1 METVPNG
8 RQGQLAMEEAAIE
21 SRKLGQHISQQF
33 DEELDDI
40 RNKVLTMGGLVEKQ
54 LSDGLKA
61 LMTSDSEL
69 GRRVVDDDHRVNAL
83 EVEIDEECTQ
93 VIARR
98 QPTASDLRIVVTI
111 IKTITDLERIGD
123 EAEKLG
129 RFAAELADT
138 GGSVDEGM
146 LLGVQHLGDHVRRM
160 LHDTLD
166 VFARLDADTALRV
179 ANEDVQIDPE
189 YDAVVRQ
196 LITHMMEDPRSIRG
210 VLSVL
215 WCVRALER
223 VGDHSR
229 NICEYV
235 VYVVEGR
242 DIRHTSL
249 EQVARTLGKDADKK

>member
-1 METVPNG
+1 
-8 RQGQLAMEEAAIE
+8 
-21 SRKLGQHISQQF
+21 
-33 DEELDDI
+33 
-40 RNKVLTMGGLVEKQ
+40 MGGLVEKQ
-54 LSDGLKA
+54 LADGLKA
-61 LMTSDSEL
+61 LLSADSEL
-69 GRRVVDDDHRVNAL
+69 GESVVSGDYRVNSL

-129 RFAAELADT
+129 RFASDLAQEGTT
-138 GGSVDEGM
+138 GEDGM
-146 LLGVQHLGDHVRRM
+146 LVGVQHLGDHVRRM

-166 VFARLDADTALRV
+166 VFARMDADAALQV
-179 ANEDVQIDPE
+179 AGEESKIDQE

-196 LITHMMEDPRSIRG
+196 LITHMMEDPRSIKG

-215 WCVRALER
+215 WCARALER
-223 VGDHSR
+223 VGDHAR

-235 VYVVEGR
+235 VYMVEGK

-249 EQVARTLGKDADKK
+249 EQATRALSEHGK

>member
-1 METVPNG
+1 
-8 RQGQLAMEEAAIE
+8 
-21 SRKLGQHISQQF
+21 
-33 DEELDDI
+33 
-40 RNKVLTMGGLVEKQ
+40 MGGLVEKQ
-54 LSDGLKA
+54 LADGLKA
-61 LMTSDSEL
+61 LLSADSEL
-69 GRRVVDDDHRVNAL
+69 GESVVSGDYRVNSL
-83 EVEIDEECTQ
+83 EVEIDVECTQ

-129 RFAAELADT
+129 RFASDLAQEGTAGED
-138 GGSVDEGM
+138 GM
-146 LLGVQHLGDHVRRM
+146 LVGVQHLGDHVRRM

-166 VFARLDADTALRV
+166 VFARMDADAALQV
-179 ANEDVQIDPE
+179 AGEESKIDQE

-196 LITHMMEDPRSIRG
+196 LITHMMEDPRSIKG

-215 WCVRALER
+215 WCARALER
-223 VGDHSR
+223 VGDHAR

-235 VYVVEGR
+235 VYMVEGK

-249 EQVARTLGKDADKK
+249 EQATRALSEHGK

>member
-1 METVPNG
+1 
-8 RQGQLAMEEAAIE
+8 
-21 SRKLGQHISQQF
+21 
-33 DEELDDI
+33 
-40 RNKVLTMGGLVEKQ
+40 MGGLVEKQ
-54 LSDGLKA
+54 LGDGLRA
-61 LMTSDSEL
+61 LLHADSAIGQQVIE
-69 GRRVVDDDHRVNAL
+69 GDYRVNRL
-83 EVEIDEECTQ
+83 EVEIDEECTR

-123 EAEKLG
+123 EGEKLG
-129 RFAAELADT
+129 RFAIEIASNSGYADT
-138 GGSVDEGM
+138 GM
-146 LLGVQHLGDHVRRM
+146 LLGVGHLGDHVKRM

-166 VFARLDADTALRV
+166 VFARMDAEAALRV
-179 ANEDVQIDPE
+179 AGEESKIDQE

-223 VGDHSR
+223 VADHAR

-235 VYVVEGR
+235 VYMVEGK

-249 EQVARTLGKDADKK
+249 EQVTRELQGGGDTGES

>member
-1 METVPNG
+1 
-8 RQGQLAMEEAAIE
+8 
-21 SRKLGQHISQQF
+21 
-33 DEELDDI
+33 
-40 RNKVLTMGGLVEKQ
+40 MGGVVEKQ
-54 LSDGLKA
+54 LDDGLRA
-61 LMTSDSEL
+61 LLHGDSEL
-69 GRRVVDDDHRVNAL
+69 GQQVIAGDYRVNSL
-83 EVEIDEECTQ
+83 EVEIDEECTRL
-93 VIARR
+93 IARR

-129 RFAAELADT
+129 RFAIDIASE
-138 GGSVDEGM
+138 GGGTDSGM
-146 LLGVQHLGDHVRRM
+146 LVGVQHLGDRVRRM

-179 ANEDVQIDPE
+179 AGEESRIDQE
-189 YDAVVRQ
+189 YDGVVRQ

-215 WCVRALER
+215 WCARALER
-223 VGDHSR
+223 VGDHAR

-235 VYVVEGR
+235 VYMVEGK

-249 EQVARTLGKDADKK
+249 EQATKSLQGGE